1 MRQGPFRL
9 LTRTGTPLVS
19 AALWRQRVF
28 WLGCSRPCPAFLTI
42 LSLPLNIRAQR
53 EEDEIQPVV
62 AGCRARKTTGQE
74 TAAWW
79 RPLNSSEWGRGHE
92 GIRPERALPSS
103 HARGRGSS
111 QCRREKQLL
120 IEILDLQLLR
130 RPGCFSLNFK

>member
-1 MRQGPFRL
+1 MSDHTIVIIWVM
-9 LTRTGTPLVS
+9 TRTLNF
-19 AALWRQRVF
+19 QRNAD
-28 WLGCSRPCPAFLTI
+28 LSPPAPAQPSSR

-92 GIRPERALPSS
+92 GIGPERALPSS

-111 QCRREKQLL
+111 QRRREKQLL
-120 IEILDLQLLR
+120 IEILDL
-130 RPGCFSLNFK
+130 